1 MHQRGPESFKPPGG
15 AANPA
20 SPGRCDPMCMFT
32 KHAKLTVP
40 FVPKV
45 LGAEIGVLISAAK
58 NDA

>member
-20 SPGRCDPMCMFT
+20 SPGRCDPIT
-32 KHAKLTVP
+32 KQAKLRVP

-45 LGAEIGVLISAAK
+45 FGAEIGVLIFAAK